1 MGKDIRLGLRAA
13 FDVLGT
19 VPCEQLIPQPEND
32 FRLSGR
38 VAYQYRLSL
47 LPRHSQHE

>member
-19 VPCEQLIPQPEND
+19 VLYVQSIPQPEVD
-32 FRLSGR
+32 FLVIRGR
-38 VAYQYRLSL
+38 G
-47 LPRHSQHE
+47 